1 MTIKQQGGVFG
12 RNPTFNDVTI
22 EGELT
27 FDGDIDVNSDLKVNG
42 NLDVIGAVTA
52 DAGSVFDAG
61 TNFVADNDPAN
72 KSLILASSGA
82 TAGNGQYGASVAFSR
97 INTTSP
103 RAAIAAIETDSN
115 FERMGLAFFTHISN
129 NGSDPMNR
137 RMAIKHDGDV
147 VMYNI
152 DSTTESFRWDCSSN
166 ELHLGGNVVVAS
178 GSGIDFSATAQAP
191 GSTSELFDD
200 YEEGTFTPSL
210 EDDAG
215 NDYSGTYGYQEGSY
229 TKIGNSVRFTLRI
242 YADQSLTSNGLT
254 GSEVLR
260 IKSLPFVHADD
271 NIGTGISINN
281 GGNFNYDA
289 GYTQALSLVAP
300 NKSYII
306 FRQLGDSVTANNLTV
321 TKCDSIGGI
330 TGFYAFVSG
339 VYVV

>member
-1 MTIKQQGGVFG
+1 MSIKQLGGVFG

-27 FDGDIDVNSDLKVNG
+27 FDGDIDINSDLKVDGDFEVTGTATIDGLSSLNG
-42 NLDVIGAVTA
+42 GAKVSGGALPVSTAGLFTASDLSTGKLTSGGASKANSITTYYDDTYIEIVAGVSVGYMSGISLGGRTYAGTGA
-52 DAGSVFDAG
+52 DAITLSPRGVPALTLAGSTGAATF
-61 TNFVADNDPAN
+61 ADN
-72 KSLILASSGA
+72 IIIGTSG
-82 TAGNGQYGASVAFSR
+82 
-97 INTTSP
+97 
-103 RAAIAAIETDSN
+103 
-115 FERMGLAFFTHISN
+115 
-129 NGSDPMNR
+129 
-137 RMAIKHDGDV
+137 K
-147 VMYNI
+147 
-152 DSTTESFRWDCSSN
+152 
-166 ELHLGGNVVVAS
+166 
-178 GSGIDFSATAQAP
+178 GIDFSATA
-191 GSTSELFDD
+191 GTGTSELFDD

-289 GYTQALSLVAP
+289 GYTQALGLVAP

>member
-42 NLDVIGAVTA
+42 DLDVIGAVTA

-61 TNFVADNDPAN
+61 TNFVADNDLAN
-72 KSLILASSGA
+72 KSLIVASSGA
-82 TAGNGQYGASVAFSR
+82 TGGNGQYGASVAFSR

-103 RAAIAAIETDSN
+103 RAAIAAIQTDSN
-115 FERMGLAFFTHISN
+115 YERMGLAFFTHISN

-178 GSGIDFSATAQAP
+178 GSGIDFSATA
-191 GSTSELFDD
+191 GTGTSELLDD
-200 YEEGTFTPSL
+200 YEEGSWDMVLTSASGSFTTATLDPN
-210 EDDAG
+210 A
-215 NDYSGTYGYQEGSY
+215 TAFY
-229 TKIGNSVRFTLRI
+229 TKIGRHVFIQGYFMTDAITAGTASGDI
-242 YADQSLTSNGLT
+242 Y
-254 GSEVLR
+254 
-260 IKSLPFVHADD
+260 ISLPFAVAALTGFGDQGVGAT
-271 NIGTGISINN
+271 GT
-281 GGNFNYDA
+281 
-289 GYTQALSLVAP
+289 ALSWGGDFPFAVSPRGGDTKMNIHYRTSANGSTSNMQVGDLATGANSNVMVFTAQ
-300 NKSYII
+300 YI
-306 FRQLGDSVTANNLTV
+306 A
-321 TKCDSIGGI
+321 
-330 TGFYAFVSG
+330 A
-339 VYVV
+339 

>member
-27 FDGDIDVNSDLKVNG
+27 FDGDIDINSDLKIDGDLEVTGTSSLQNVG
-42 NLDVIGAVTA
+42 ILDPSPTAPLTIGY
-52 DAGSVFDAG
+52 
-61 TNFVADNDPAN
+61 
-72 KSLILASSGA
+72 SGA
-82 TAGNGQYGASVAFSR
+82 EAQIQINNSGGKRMIYAGAFSEDEGIFRIFNSSNAEVVRIAAETTAGVYTYFNAGNVGVGTTTPSSKLSVS
-97 INTTSP
+97 
-103 RAAIAAIETDSN
+103 
-115 FERMGLAFFTHISN
+115 
-129 NGSDPMNR
+129 
-137 RMAIKHDGDV
+137 
-147 VMYNI
+147 
-152 DSTTESFRWDCSSN
+152 
-166 ELHLGGNVVVAS
+166 GGNISVDS
-178 GSGIDFSATAQAP
+178 GYGIDFSATA
-191 GSTSELFDD
+191 GTGTSELFDD
-200 YEEGTFTPSL
+200 YEEGTFTPNL

-215 NDYSGTYGYQEGSY
+215 NDYTGTYGYQEGSY

-242 YADQSLTSNGLT
+242 YADQSLTGNGLT

-260 IKSLPFVHADD
+260 IKSLPFIHAND
-271 NIGTGISINN
+271 NIGTGIAINN

-289 GYTQALSLVAP
+289 GYTQALSLVAS

>member
-1 MTIKQQGGVFG
+1 MTIKQLGGVFG

-22 EGELT
+22 EGQLT
-27 FDGDIDVNSDLKVNG
+27 FNGDIDIDSDLKVDG
-42 NLDVIGAVTA
+42 DLDVT
-52 DAGSVFDAG
+52 G
-61 TNFVADNDPAN
+61 TSN
-72 KSLILASSGA
+72 L
-82 TAGNGQYGASVAFSR
+82 
-97 INTTSP
+97 
-103 RAAIAAIETDSN
+103 AAIAGT
-115 FERMGLAFFTHISN
+115 
-129 NGSDPMNR
+129 
-137 RMAIKHDGDV
+137 
-147 VMYNI
+147 
-152 DSTTESFRWDCSSN
+152 
-166 ELHLGGNVVVAS
+166 GNVVLGNTVTNPASNFANQRGFGWNDSTKVLEISSSVAPLELGRTS
-178 GSGIDFSATAQAP
+178 GGGDGQLLVFRQATNVAAEIRVEGNAGYFKPYNGGGIDFSATSDAP
-191 GSTSELFDD
+191 GATSELLDD

-242 YADQSLTSNGLT
+242 YANQSLTSNGLT

-260 IKSLPFVHADD
+260 IKSLPFLHADD

-289 GYTQALSLVAP
+289 GYTQALGLVAP

-321 TKCDSIGGI
+321 TKCDSIGGV